1 MKKTFLTMAILLM
14 STVTALA
21 QQGEEGTFTLQPK
34 VGMNISSL
42 SDADKSIVDW
52 AFGVEGEYM
61 LTDNFS
67 MAAAIV
73 MSNQGAKYNET
84 DTYVKYTADLDY
96 VNVPITANYY
106 VLPGLAIKAGIQSGF
121 KVRAKMKTDGGT
133 IDMDAFYRQYNRLT
147 NEDVKISK
155 VDLAIPV
162 GLSYEFKNF
171 VLDARYN
178 IGLIKIENIGDAF
191 YNRVFQ
197 LTLGYKF
204 NLDI

>member
-1 MKKTFLTMAILLM
+1 MMKTMKLMAILLLA
-14 STVTALA
+14 STTAMA
-21 QQGEEGTFTLQPK
+21 QHEEGDLTFQPK
-34 VGMNISSL
+34 VGMNVSNL
-42 SDADKSIVDW
+42 SDADKAIVDW

-67 MAAAIV
+67 MAAGIV

-84 DTYVKYTADLDY
+84 AAYGKYTADLDY
-96 VNVPITANYY
+96 VNVPITVNYY
-106 VLPGLAIKAGIQSGF
+106 ILPGLAVKAGIQPAF

-133 IDMDAFYRQYNRLT
+133 IDMDAFYRQYNRVT
-147 NEDVKISK
+147 NDDVKISK

-162 GLSYEFKNF
+162 GLSYEYKNF

-178 IGLIKIENIGDAF
+178 IGLIKIENIGDPF

-204 NLDI
+204 GIDL